1 MKQVKH
7 FHDKLKTTLRIP
19 WHTPQKTKEIHNQT
33 YHSEPAENTLR
44 KAKHLGKS
52 RFLKINV
59 F

>member
-33 YHSEPAENTLR
+33 YHSETAENTIG
-44 KAKHLGKS
+44 KAKYLEKS
-52 RFLKINV
+52 RFLKN
-59 F
+59 